1 MAFVPNPNFNFHQTF
16 GGNVTVFGCLY
27 VYGNC
32 GITFQSGANIKD
44 DGSGGINIT
53 ATTVNISGNTTTNNI
68 VVVNNTTTNNLSVG
82 STVSI
87 GGTVYDGN
95 GNNITIPP
103 SSAATLGAFLR
114 SDGTKPFWDNTPFG
128 ALLPISPYGGATAG
142 IGETTAL
149 IYTGATVRGYT
160 YSGYQ
165 NSVAYLN
172 IYKTQHATD
181 TTTDLG
187 AIMQYYDAYTDGGSS
202 GRYAYDF
209 HAYTTTGHADSGNNI
224 NKHDMVTDANI
235 NFSTTM
241 TTSKTVTQCMR
252 NRYTNVYVF
261 GNTDPEKF
269 TYATET
275 PVVASTTWANRNNG
289 GTSLATARGDTYGYY
304 QGNTVGN
311 KHYLE
316 FATETWNT
324 WSPGIT
330 AGAGAWIS
338 MSTYT
343 GYIYWKGSATSFFK
357 FNSADTTSV
366 LVSTVTTPSQQEE
379 NYHTGE
385 SKGYMV
391 GMYNGVWNATG
402 GILNYIS
409 DTFSNVT
416 SVDAPAINSSAACIE
431 YGRYGV

>member
-324 WSPGIT
+324 WSPGVT

>member
-44 DGSGGINIT
+44 DGSGGIDIT

-95 GNNITIPP
+95 GNNITVPP
-103 SSAATLGAFLR
+103 SSAGTLGAFLR

-165 NSVAYLN
+165 NSVTYLN

-187 AIMQYYDAYTDGGSS
+187 AIMQFNNAYTDGGSS

-209 HAYTTTGHADSGNNI
+209 HGYATTGPNDSGDGI

-235 NFSTTM
+235 TFSTTM
-241 TTSKTVTQCMR
+241 TTSKTQTQCMR
-252 NRYTNVYVF
+252 YRYSHVYVF

-269 TYATET
+269 TYSTET
-275 PVVASTTWANRNNG
+275 PVVASTSWANRNNG

-304 QGNTVGN
+304 QGTTVGN

-324 WSPGIT
+324 WSPGVT

-343 GYIYWKGSATSFFK
+343 GYIYWKGSATGFFK

-391 GMYNGVWNATG
+391 GMYNSGWFNTG

-416 SVDAPAINSSAACIE
+416 SVNAPAINSSATCIE

>member
-1 MAFVPNPNFNFHQTF
+1 MSLSRNKTSFNYIF
-16 GGNVTVFGCLY
+16 GANLDVYGCLR

-44 DGSGGINIT
+44 DGSGGIDIT

-172 IYKTQHATD
+172 VYKTQHATD

-209 HAYTTTGHADSGNNI
+209 HAYATTGHLDSGNNI

-241 TTSKTVTQCMR
+241 TTSKTATQCMR

-289 GTSLATARGDTYGYY
+289 GTKLATARGDTYGYY
-304 QGNTVGN
+304 QGQTVGN
-311 KHYLE
+311 KYYLE
-316 FATETWNT
+316 FATETWNA
-324 WSPGIT
+324 WSPGVT
-330 AGAGAWIS
+330 AGSGAWIS

-366 LVSTVTTPSQQEE
+366 LVSTVTTPGQQEE

-391 GMYNGVWNATG
+391 GMYNGVWQLTG